1 MSNDRDTERTVV
13 LATYPARRD
22 AERAQQY
29 LEDAGISAFVTA
41 DDAGGMHPQ
50 LQRPHGVKL
59 RVLEGAAAEAEE
71 RLADGGLLPNP
82 AMEAAGETEAAP
94 GDLIVSLKGTAGT
107 LGGIALLLILLYFV
121 LQGL

>member
-1 MSNDRDTERTVV
+1 MSNDRDTERTIV

-29 LEDAGISAFVTA
+29 LEDADISAFVTA

-59 RVLEGAAAEAEE
+59 RVLEGAAEEARE
-71 RLADGGLLPNP
+71 RLADGGLLPDP
-82 AMEAAGETEAAP
+82 AMDAAGEEEAAP
-94 GDLIVSLKGTAGT
+94 SDLTFSLKGTAGT
-107 LGGIALLLILLYFV
+107 LGSIALLLILLYFL
-121 LQGL
+121 LQMP